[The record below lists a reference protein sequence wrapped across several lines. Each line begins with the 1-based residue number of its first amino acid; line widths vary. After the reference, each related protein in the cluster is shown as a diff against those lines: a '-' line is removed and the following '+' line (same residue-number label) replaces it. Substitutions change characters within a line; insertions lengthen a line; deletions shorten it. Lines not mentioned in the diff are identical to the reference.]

1 MEVLN
6 ILNPDTINLLNR
18 NNLLIPLIKSELVKE
33 ALTNVQLSEEEEE
46 KIKLAIISKNK
57 LKNEGEF
64 IKWIEEKG
72 KSIKDYLNEI
82 SEPLRLNNYCLKEFS
97 HIVERKFLERK
108 DDLEL
113 ITYSLIRVKD
123 SNLASELFLR
133 IKEGE
138 AIFGELAS
146 SFSLGPEK
154 DTKGI
159 IGPISLTK
167 SHPALTEVLKSS
179 KVGVVVKPFLLQ
191 DFWLIVRLE
200 SLTKSTLDKEMELK
214 MSQELF
220 NDSLQEKS
228 KIVFDM
234 LIKKTNKESE

>member
-97 HIVERKFLERK
+97 HIVERKNK
-108 DDLEL
+108 A
-113 ITYSLIRVKD
+113 
-123 SNLASELFLR
+123 SN
-133 IKEGE
+133 
-138 AIFGELAS
+138 
-146 SFSLGPEK
+146 
-154 DTKGI
+154 
-159 IGPISLTK
+159 
-167 SHPALTEVLKSS
+167 
-179 KVGVVVKPFLLQ
+179 
-191 DFWLIVRLE
+191 
-200 SLTKSTLDKEMELK
+200 
-214 MSQELF
+214 
-220 NDSLQEKS
+220 N
-228 KIVFDM
+228 
-234 LIKKTNKESE
+234 IKKQT